1 MCIPFYVLAS
11 VARLAII
18 LPDLGPV
25 PLLYSVHN
33 LMQLAW
39 ATCKKHILRHQV
51 IPPSQTS
58 RSCGNAGTAFL
69 DSGGPTSIVK
79 SPNICCFVAKSG
91 LSRFTPFLGVRFSA
105 FDSNKYCQIGQ

>member
-39 ATCKKHILRHQV
+39 ASCKKHILRHQV
-51 IPPSQTS
+51 IPPSLS
-58 RSCGNAGTAFL
+58 VSICENF
-69 DSGGPTSIVK
+69 GPIFPLRDKTVK
-79 SPNICCFVAKSG
+79 
-91 LSRFTPFLGVRFSA
+91 
-105 FDSNKYCQIGQ
+105 

>member
-51 IPPSQTS
+51 KFIAQ
-58 RSCGNAGTAFL
+58 L
-69 DSGGPTSIVK
+69 DD
-79 SPNICCFVAKSG
+79 ICYLYLDFYINHP
-91 LSRFTPFLGVRFSA
+91 R
-105 FDSNKYCQIGQ
+105 